1 MSESVHLPW
10 RDIPLAID
18 PVHNGPGIWTS
29 LLTEEAQELAKL
41 AAGKQVLEIGS
52 ACGFASIAMAAQ
64 ALHVT
69 TVDLPAGW
77 VDSGG
82 AFTRNLAAYG
92 VTNVTRILDS
102 SFTVLPDLATQG
114 KQYDLIFI
122 DGDHSTLALTLDFP
136 NSEALIAPGG
146 IIACHDYMETCC
158 CVDVKRTLDLLVPE
172 GPDYIIGSMAVYK
185 K

>member
-10 RDIPLAID
+10 RDIPLPID
-18 PVHNGPGIWTS
+18 SACDGPGIWTS
-29 LLTEEAQELAKL
+29 LLRQEAQELAKL

-64 ALHVT
+64 AQHVT
-69 TVDLPAGW
+69 TIDLPAGW
-77 VDSGG
+77 VDQSE

-92 VTNVTRILDS
+92 VTNVTQILDS
-102 SFTVLPDLATQG
+102 SFVVLPDLAAQR
-114 KQYDLIFI
+114 KKFDLIFI
-122 DGDHSTLALTLDFP
+122 DGDHSSLALTQDFS
-136 NSEALIAPGG
+136 NSKALIASGG
-146 IIACHDYMETCC
+146 AIVCHDYMETCC
-158 CVDVKRTLDLLVPE
+158 CVDVKSTLDHLVPE